1 MDKEYKNVIKCLLKS
16 YQLGG
21 NNFETWYYIGNSY
34 LYLKDYSNA
43 INYYEKGIEINSNDC
58 DILNNYGVALAKIN
72 KIEEAKKYFNKAL
85 KINSK
90 HKMAKYNIDNLNSLN
105 IEGLCIEDSIA
116 NLLKTML

>member
-1 MDKEYKNVIKCLLKS
+1 M
-16 YQLGG
+16 
-21 NNFETWYYIGNSY
+21 
-34 LYLKDYSNA
+34 KDYSNA

-90 HKMAKYNIDNLNSLN
+90 HKTVKYNIDNLNSLN
-105 IEGLCIEDSIA
+105 IEGLFIEDSME
-116 NLLKTML
+116 NLLKAII